1 MDEKI
6 LIGADPAA
14 PLYTFQQDAAEI
26 KSCACVLSSSLVG
39 DELAIDQ
46 FMPVV
51 YHAGYIRQKLVPVGS
66 SGLVTSD
73 GKQFMVYPGTG
84 FLDKIPYGTPIW
96 YYSNNALM
104 GKFYMKRA
112 LRSGK
117 FWVDITA
124 VSAIGILDGQ
134 KHYGGIYTG
143 QKFRDVAAD
152 IIGGAVSFSCAS
164 SGQLKSYSVIL
175 PAGRMRGDVD
185 GDGKFTDEDK
195 NIITSVA
202 NEEMTRDDFD
212 TQSWDACDVNAD
224 GIVNAL
230 DAAKSRNLVSGNI
243 KAGSVGPEI
252 TGNWTNNPN
261 YATDTAQFF
270 ADISVSGVTAS
281 DTASITAGGTFD
293 KIDRVECLD
302 GAVRVYV
309 TLCPIEDVPCTVTIN
324 RTSGSGDAASEN
336 QDVGDIQI
344 YGWLP
349 IASRRENLHQL
360 LFACGVMLDKGSN
373 GDIYFRFP
381 DSETYKSIPDSRIF
395 LGGSVDYMTPATAA
409 EVTEHAW
416 LQLATDETVTL
427 YDNTDG
433 SGASASTFVAFQ
445 QAPVHDLVASGNLT
459 IESSGVN
466 YAVVS
471 GTGTLTGK
479 KYTHVTKVLRKTVD
493 DQGTEKTV
501 SVTEATLVNI
511 ANSENVCQRV
521 LSYYSSART
530 IQADVVLNGELPGD
544 QISFNN
550 PYNEPEMAFLSSMDV
565 NASSFLRASCELVT
579 GYVPSGGGNNYTQV
593 VVLTGTGNYQFPA
606 GTKKAVAVLISAG
619 DGGCSGGKGKNA
631 TGSVH
636 FDTDRKAGE
645 GGIPGI
651 AGSGGKI
658 LPVKLENPTGIFAYS
673 CGTKGLGGVQDGTE
687 SSVAGTQGTATT
699 FGPYSSE
706 NGQTSETGYV
716 NLFSGEI
723 YALPG
728 RDGIAGGKGNDES
741 GDGPNVIDH
750 NGNVWTPGKNGAS
763 YKGDR
768 GTGNGGYGG
777 GAAVGA
783 NGENGGDGRVNNNGG
798 FGGFGADGAVPLPG
812 SSGATYG
819 SGGDGGHGGGG
830 GGAGGYGSGNKD
842 ASGLSN
848 GSPGDGAIGS
858 PGGDGADGVIVIYL

>member
-26 KSCACVLSSSLVG
+26 KSCACVLSSALVG

-51 YHAGYIRQKLVPVGS
+51 YHAGYIRQKLVPAGS

-96 YYSNNALM
+96 YKSGDNLV
-104 GKFYMKRA
+104 GKFYTKRI
-112 LRSGK
+112 LRTGK
-117 FWVDITA
+117 AYFDILA

-152 IIGGAVSFSCAS
+152 IIGDAVSFSCAS
-164 SGQLKSYSVIL
+164 SGQLKSYSIIL
-175 PAGRMRGDVD
+175 PEGRMRGDVD
-185 GDGKFTDEDK
+185 GDGAL
-195 NIITSVA
+195 TS
-202 NEEMTRDDFD
+202 DDFD
-212 TQSWDACDVNAD
+212 CISRYNANWDGYEWVGSEPAADVNAD
-224 GIVNAL
+224 GEIAGRDATILDRIVNGVNGYAPGG
-230 DAAKSRNLVSGNI
+230 A
-243 KAGSVGPEI
+243 GPEI
-252 TGNWTNNPN
+252 TGSWTNNPN
-261 YATDTAQFF
+261 YATDTAQFYT
-270 ADISVSGVTAS
+270 DISLSGVRAS
-281 DTASITAGGTFD
+281 DTASITVGGTFD
-293 KIDRVECLD
+293 KVERVECLD

-309 TLCPIEDVPCTVTIN
+309 TLCPIEDVPCTVTVN
-324 RTSGSGDAASEN
+324 RNSGYGDAASDN
-336 QDVGDIQI
+336 KDVGDIHI

-360 LFACGVMLDKGSN
+360 LFACGVMMDKDSN

-381 DSETYKSIPDSRIF
+381 DRETYKSIPDSRIF

-433 SGASASTFVAFQ
+433 SGAAASTFVAFQ
-445 QAPVHDLVASGNLT
+445 QAPVHDLQVSGSLT

-471 GTGTLTGK
+471 GTGALTGK
-479 KYTHVTKVLRKTVD
+479 KYTHVTKVLRKTVE

-530 IQADVVLNGELPGD
+530 IQADVVLNGERPGD

-565 NASSFLRASCELVT
+565 NASSFLRAACELVT

-619 DGGCSGGKGKNA
+619 DGGWSGGKGTDA
-631 TGSVH
+631 TGNKH
-636 FDTDRKAGE
+636 FDSERKAGV
-645 GGIPGI
+645 GGVAGV

-658 LPVKLENPTGIFAYS
+658 LSVKLENPTGIFSYS

-687 SSVAGTQGTATT
+687 SSVAGTKGTATT

-706 NGQTSETGYV
+706 NGQTSSTGYV
-716 NLFSGEI
+716 NLFTGEI

-728 RDGIAGGKGNDES
+728 RDGIAGGGGSDES
-741 GDGPNVIDH
+741 GDGPNVTDH
-750 NGNVWTPGKNGAS
+750 NGNVWMPGKNGAS
-763 YKGDR
+763 YSNNHGD
-768 GTGNGGYGG
+768 GNGGYGG

-783 NGENGGDGRVNNNGG
+783 NGNDGADGRVSSSGG
-798 FGGFGADGAVPLPG
+798 FGGGGGNGAVPSPG
-812 SSGATYG
+812 SAASTYG

-830 GGAGGYGSGNKD
+830 GGAGGYGSGNED
-842 ASGLSN
+842 LSSLSN
-848 GSPGDGAIGS
+848 GDPGEGATGSDGGN
-858 PGGDGADGVIVIYL
+858 GGDGVIVIYL

>member
-1 MDEKI
+1 MAEKI

-26 KSCACVLSSSLVG
+26 KSCACVLSSALVG

-51 YHAGYIRQKLVPVGS
+51 YHAGYIRQKLVPFGS

-84 FLDKIPYGTPIW
+84 LLDKIPYGTPIW
-96 YYSNNALM
+96 YKSGDNLV
-104 GKFYMKRA
+104 GKFYTKRI
-112 LRSGK
+112 LRTGRAY
-117 FWVDITA
+117 FDILA
-124 VSAIGILDGQ
+124 VSAIGIMDGQ
-134 KHYGGIYTG
+134 DHNGGLYTG
-143 QKFRDVAAD
+143 QTFASVAAD
-152 IIGGAVSFSCAS
+152 IIGGGFSFRC
-164 SGQLKSYSVIL
+164 
-175 PAGRMRGDVD
+175 
-185 GDGKFTDEDK
+185 TDE
-195 NIITSVA
+195 VA
-202 NEEMTRDDFD
+202 
-212 TQSWDACDVNAD
+212 A
-224 GIVNAL
+224 
-230 DAAKSRNLVSGNI
+230 I
-243 KAGSVGPEI
+243 K
-252 TGNWTNNPN
+252 
-261 YATDTAQFF
+261 
-270 ADISVSGVTAS
+270 
-281 DTASITAGGTFD
+281 
-293 KIDRVECLD
+293 
-302 GAVRVYV
+302 
-309 TLCPIEDVPCTVTIN
+309 
-324 RTSGSGDAASEN
+324 
-336 QDVGDIQI
+336 I

-349 IASRRENLHQL
+349 IASRRSNLHQL
-360 LFACGVMLDKGSN
+360 LFACGVMLGKDSN

-416 LQLATDETVTL
+416 LQLSTDETVTL

-433 SGASASTFVAFQ
+433 SGAAASTFVAFQ
-445 QAPVHDLVASGNLT
+445 QAPVHDLQVSGNLT
-459 IESSGVN
+459 VESYGVN

-471 GTGTLTGK
+471 GTGTLTGR
-479 KYTHVTKVLRKTVD
+479 KYTHVTKVLRKTVE

-530 IQADVVLNGELPGD
+530 IQADVVLNGERPGD

-550 PYNEPEMAFLSSMDV
+550 PYNEPEMAFLASMDV
-565 NASSFLRASCELVT
+565 NASSFLRAACELVT
-579 GYVPSGGGNNYTQV
+579 GYVPSGSGNNYTQV
-593 VVLTGTGNYQFPA
+593 VILTGTGNYQFPT
-606 GTKKAVAVLISAG
+606 GTKMGVAVLISAG
-619 DGGCSGGKGKNA
+619 NGGWSGGKGKNA
-631 TGSVH
+631 TGNKH
-636 FDTDRKAGE
+636 FDSERKAGE

-658 LPVKLENPTGIFAYS
+658 LSVKLENPTGIFAYS

-706 NGQTSETGYV
+706 NGQTSATGYV
-716 NLFSGEI
+716 NLFSGEV

-741 GDGPNVIDH
+741 GDGPNIVDH

-763 YKGDR
+763 YNGDH

-783 NGENGGDGRVNNNGG
+783 NGENGGDGRVYNNGG
-798 FGGFGADGAVPLPG
+798 FGGSGADGAVPLPG
-812 SSGATYG
+812 SAGATYG

-830 GGAGGYGSGNKD
+830 GGSGGYGSGKED
-842 ASGLSN
+842 VSGLSN
-848 GSPGDGAIGS
+848 GSPGDGAVGS
-858 PGGDGADGVIVIYL
+858 DGGNGADGVIVIYL

>member
-1 MDEKI
+1 MAEKI

-26 KSCACVLSSSLVG
+26 KSCACVLSSALVG
-39 DELAIDQ
+39 DELSIDQ

-51 YHAGYIRQKLVPVGS
+51 YHAGYIRQNLVPFGS

-73 GKQFMVYPGTG
+73 GKQFMCYPGTG

-96 YYSNNALM
+96 YKSGDNLV
-104 GKFYMKRA
+104 GKFYTKRI
-112 LRSGK
+112 LRTGRAY
-117 FWVDITA
+117 FDILA
-124 VSAIGILDGQ
+124 VSAIGVMDGQ
-134 KHYGGIYTG
+134 DHNGGLYTG
-143 QKFRDVAAD
+143 QTFADVAAD
-152 IIGGAVSFSCAS
+152 IIGGGFAFSC
-164 SGQLKSYSVIL
+164 
-175 PAGRMRGDVD
+175 
-185 GDGKFTDEDK
+185 TDE
-195 NIITSVA
+195 VA
-202 NEEMTRDDFD
+202 
-212 TQSWDACDVNAD
+212 A
-224 GIVNAL
+224 
-230 DAAKSRNLVSGNI
+230 
-243 KAGSVGPEI
+243 
-252 TGNWTNNPN
+252 
-261 YATDTAQFF
+261 
-270 ADISVSGVTAS
+270 
-281 DTASITAGGTFD
+281 
-293 KIDRVECLD
+293 
-302 GAVRVYV
+302 
-309 TLCPIEDVPCTVTIN
+309 
-324 RTSGSGDAASEN
+324 
-336 QDVGDIQI
+336 IQI

-349 IASRRENLHQL
+349 IASRRSNLHQL
-360 LFACGVMLDKGSN
+360 LFACGVMLDKDSN

-409 EVTEHAW
+409 EVTELAW

-433 SGASASTFVAFQ
+433 SGAASSTFVAFQ
-445 QAPVHDLVASGNLT
+445 QAPVHDLAASGNLAV
-459 IESSGVN
+459 ESYGVN

-479 KYTHVTKVLRKTVD
+479 KYTHVTKVLRKTVED
-493 DQGTEKTV
+493 PGTEKTV

-530 IQADVVLNGELPGD
+530 IQADVVLNGERPGD

-565 NASSFLRASCELVT
+565 NASSFLRAACELVT

-593 VVLTGTGNYQFPA
+593 VVLTGTGNYQFPT
-606 GTKKAVAVLISAG
+606 GTKMGVAVLISAG
-619 DGGCSGGKGKNA
+619 NGGWSGGKGKNA

-658 LPVKLENPTGIFAYS
+658 LSVKLENPTDIFSYS

-750 NGNVWTPGKNGAS
+750 NGNVWTPGKNGTS
-763 YKGDR
+763 YKGDH
-768 GTGNGGYGG
+768 GTGKGGYGG

-783 NGENGGDGRVNNNGG
+783 NGENGKDGRVNNNGG
-798 FGGFGADGAVPLPG
+798 FGGAGADGAVPLPG

-830 GGAGGYGSGNKD
+830 GGAGGYGSGNED

>member
-1 MDEKI
+1 MAEKI

-26 KSCACVLSSSLVG
+26 KSCACVLSSALVG

-96 YYSNNALM
+96 YKSGDNLV
-104 GKFYMKRA
+104 GKFYIKRI
-112 LRSGK
+112 LRTGRAY
-117 FWVDITA
+117 FDILA
-124 VSAIGILDGQ
+124 VSSIGVMDGQ
-134 KHYGGIYTG
+134 QHNGGLYTG
-143 QKFRDVAAD
+143 QTFAEVASD
-152 IIGGAVSFSCAS
+152 IIGGGFSFRC
-164 SGQLKSYSVIL
+164 
-175 PAGRMRGDVD
+175 
-185 GDGKFTDEDK
+185 TDE
-195 NIITSVA
+195 VA
-202 NEEMTRDDFD
+202 
-212 TQSWDACDVNAD
+212 A
-224 GIVNAL
+224 
-230 DAAKSRNLVSGNI
+230 I
-243 KAGSVGPEI
+243 K
-252 TGNWTNNPN
+252 
-261 YATDTAQFF
+261 
-270 ADISVSGVTAS
+270 
-281 DTASITAGGTFD
+281 
-293 KIDRVECLD
+293 
-302 GAVRVYV
+302 
-309 TLCPIEDVPCTVTIN
+309 
-324 RTSGSGDAASEN
+324 
-336 QDVGDIQI
+336 I

-349 IASRRENLHQL
+349 VASRRSNLHQL
-360 LFACGVMLDKGSN
+360 LFACGVMLDKDSN

-416 LQLATDETVTL
+416 LQLANDETVTL

-433 SGASASTFVAFQ
+433 SGAAASTFVAFQ

-471 GTGTLTGK
+471 GTGTLTGR
-479 KYTHVTKVLRKTVD
+479 KYTHVTKVLRKTVE

-530 IQADVVLNGELPGD
+530 IQADVVLNGERPGD

-550 PYNEPEMAFLSSMDV
+550 PYNEPEMAFLASMDV
-565 NASSFLRASCELVT
+565 NASSFLRAACELVT

-593 VVLTGTGNYQFPA
+593 VVLTGTGNYQFPT
-606 GTKKAVAVLISAG
+606 GTKMGVAVLISAG
-619 DGGCSGGKGKNA
+619 NGGWSGGKGKNA
-631 TGSVH
+631 TGSKH
-636 FDTDRKAGE
+636 FDADRKAGD

-658 LPVKLENPTGIFAYS
+658 LSVKLENPTGIFSYS

-706 NGQTSETGYV
+706 NGQTSATGYV
-716 NLFSGEI
+716 NLFTGEI

-763 YKGDR
+763 YKGDH
-768 GTGNGGYGG
+768 GTGKGGYGG
-777 GAAVGA
+777 GAASGA
-783 NGENGGDGRVNNNGG
+783 NGENGKDGRVNNKGG
-798 FGGFGADGAVPLPG
+798 FGGSGADGAVPFPG

-830 GGAGGYGSGNKD
+830 GGAGGYGSGNED

-848 GSPGDGAIGS
+848 GSPGDGAVGS
-858 PGGDGADGVIVIYL
+858 DGGDGADGVIVIYL

>member
-1 MDEKI
+1 MAEKI
-6 LIGADPAA
+6 LIGSDQLA
-14 PLYTFQQDAAEI
+14 PLYTFENPII
-26 KSCACVLSSSLVG
+26 KSCACVLSSTLVG

-96 YYSNNALM
+96 YKSGDNLV
-104 GKFYMKRA
+104 GKFYTKRI
-112 LRSGK
+112 LRTGRAY
-117 FWVDITA
+117 FDILA

-152 IIGGAVSFSCAS
+152 IIGDAVSFSCAP
-164 SGQLKSYSVIL
+164 SGQSVIL

-185 GDGKFTDEDK
+185 GDGAFTVEDK
-195 NIITSVA
+195 NILHAVTMD
-202 NEEMTRDDFD
+202 EMTQDDFD
-212 TQSWDACDVNAD
+212 AQSWSACDVNGD
-224 GIVNAL
+224 GKVDFFDYTKIR
-230 DAAKSRNLVSGNI
+230 KLVESGSPP
-243 KAGSVGPEI
+243 GGVGPEI

-261 YATDTAQFF
+261 YATDTAQFYT
-270 ADISVSGVTAS
+270 DISVSGVTAS
-281 DTASITAGGTFD
+281 DTASITVTGTFD
-293 KIDRVECLD
+293 KVERVECLD

-309 TLCPIEDVPCTVTIN
+309 TLCPIEDVHCTVTIN
-324 RTSGSGDAASEN
+324 RASGSGDAASEN
-336 QDVGDIQI
+336 QDVGDIQM

-349 IASRRENLHQL
+349 TASRRENLHQL
-360 LFACGVMLDKGSN
+360 LFACGVMLDKDSN
-373 GDIYFRFP
+373 GDLYFRFP

-433 SGASASTFVAFQ
+433 SGAAASTFVAFQ
-445 QAPVHDLVASGNLT
+445 QAPVHDLATSGNLT
-459 IESSGVN
+459 VESSGVN

-479 KYTHVTKVLRKTVD
+479 KYTHVTKVLRKTVED
-493 DQGTEKTV
+493 PGTEKTV

-530 IQADVVLNGELPGD
+530 IQADVVLNGERPGD

-550 PYNEPEMAFLSSMDV
+550 PYNEPEMAFLASMDV
-565 NASSFLRASCELVT
+565 NASSFLRAACELVT

-619 DGGCSGGKGKNA
+619 DGGWSGGKGKNA
-631 TGSVH
+631 TGSKH
-636 FDTDRKAGE
+636 FDDERTAGD

-658 LPVKLENPTGIFAYS
+658 LSVNLENPSGTFSYS

-706 NGQTSETGYV
+706 NGQTSATGYV
-716 NLFSGEI
+716 NLFSGEV

-741 GDGPNVIDH
+741 GDGPNIVDH

-763 YKGDR
+763 YNGDH

-783 NGENGGDGRVNNNGG
+783 NGENGVDGFVNNKGG
-798 FGGFGADGAVPLPG
+798 FGGSGADGAVPLPG

-858 PGGDGADGVIVIYL
+858 PGGDGADGVIVIYM

>member
-26 KSCACVLSSSLVG
+26 KSCACVLSSALVG

-51 YHAGYIRQKLVPVGS
+51 YHAGYIRQKLVPFGS

-96 YYSNNALM
+96 YKSGDNLV
-104 GKFYMKRA
+104 GKFYTKRI
-112 LRSGK
+112 LRTGRAY
-117 FWVDITA
+117 FDILA
-124 VSAIGILDGQ
+124 VSAIGVMDGQ
-134 KHYGGIYTG
+134 QHNGGLYTG
-143 QKFRDVAAD
+143 QTFAAVAAD
-152 IIGGAVSFSCAS
+152 IIGGGYAFSC
-164 SGQLKSYSVIL
+164 
-175 PAGRMRGDVD
+175 
-185 GDGKFTDEDK
+185 TDE
-195 NIITSVA
+195 VA
-202 NEEMTRDDFD
+202 
-212 TQSWDACDVNAD
+212 A
-224 GIVNAL
+224 
-230 DAAKSRNLVSGNI
+230 
-243 KAGSVGPEI
+243 
-252 TGNWTNNPN
+252 
-261 YATDTAQFF
+261 
-270 ADISVSGVTAS
+270 
-281 DTASITAGGTFD
+281 
-293 KIDRVECLD
+293 
-302 GAVRVYV
+302 
-309 TLCPIEDVPCTVTIN
+309 
-324 RTSGSGDAASEN
+324 
-336 QDVGDIQI
+336 IQI

-349 IASRRENLHQL
+349 IASRRKNLHQL
-360 LFACGVMLDKGSN
+360 LFACGVMLDKDIS
-373 GDIYFRFP
+373 GDLYFRFP
-381 DSETYKSIPDSRIF
+381 DSDTYKSISDSRIF

-416 LQLATDETVTL
+416 LQLATDEIVTL

-433 SGASASTFVAFQ
+433 SGAAASTFVAFQ
-445 QAPVHDLVASGNLT
+445 QAPVHDLQVSGNLSV
-459 IESSGVN
+459 ESYGVN

-479 KYTHVTKVLRKTVD
+479 KYTHVTKVLRKTVED
-493 DQGTEKTV
+493 AGTEKTV

-530 IQADVVLNGELPGD
+530 IQADVVLNGERPGD

-550 PYNEPEMAFLSSMDV
+550 PYNEPEMAFLASMDV
-565 NASSFLRASCELVT
+565 NASSFLRAACELVT

-593 VVLTGTGNYQFPA
+593 VVLTGTGNYQFPT
-606 GTKKAVAVLISAG
+606 GTKMAVAVLISAG
-619 DGGCSGGKGKNA
+619 NGGWSGGKGKNA
-631 TGSVH
+631 TGSKH
-636 FDTDRKAGE
+636 FDADRTAGD

-658 LPVKLENPTGIFAYS
+658 LSVKLENPSGVFSYS

-706 NGQTSETGYV
+706 NGQTSATGYV
-716 NLFSGEI
+716 NLFTGEI

-750 NGNVWTPGKNGAS
+750 NGNVWMPGKNGAS
-763 YKGDR
+763 YSNNHGD
-768 GTGNGGYGG
+768 GDGGYGG

-783 NGENGGDGRVNNNGG
+783 NGNDGADGRVSSSGG
-798 FGGFGADGAVPLPG
+798 FGGGGGNGAVPPPG
-812 SSGATYG
+812 SAASTYG

-830 GGAGGYGSGNKD
+830 GGAGGYGSGNED
-842 ASGLSN
+842 LTSLSN
-848 GSPGDGAIGS
+848 GDPGEGAEGSDGGN
-858 PGGDGADGVIVIYL
+858 GADGVILIYLKEAV